1 MIARELQGFN
11 DGPSKVKTNERNQGN
26 HGELSDAH
34 CDAASWLLAGPDV
47 GTCAYGATVVP
58 LSNAKLVSK
67 FKAKDIS
74 AIIALHRPA
83 IAAPTA
89 TTVAAS
95 VHIHTD
101 NFGPPILH
109 SMRLGRRSLN
119 FAHVPVVYP
128 GHLPIV
134 PGDRDCIP
142 TCFGDNA
149 AISGIAS
156 PVDAGTLLEILRFA
170 YGHCC
175 STGCLGSHT

>member
-1 MIARELQGFN
+1 MCAGTHVQSSNEPTRGITMSAAPPRDRSPGRKYHGTKIRLV
-11 DGPSKVKTNERNQGN
+11 GPSQAKTNERNQGN
-26 HGELSDAH
+26 HGELSD
-34 CDAASWLLAGPDV
+34 
-47 GTCAYGATVVP
+47 
-58 LSNAKLVSK
+58 
-67 FKAKDIS
+67 
-74 AIIALHRPA
+74 
-83 IAAPTA
+83 
-89 TTVAAS
+89 AS

-170 YGHCC
+170 DGHCC